1 MVKKK
6 LSKNKK
12 NFSKKTLGGGK
23 KNIVSSKLSPMK
35 KMSKKLSPRKRFKIK
50 KRKTEKKMNAKMK
63 GGKKRSRKQRGG
75 AAAADSVGVGVGAA
89 MWGKD
94 EDEDAAVPVDAMVG
108 MDEGGAAAPAD
119 AMGGMEHDA
128 DPGEEARKAYQDIL
142 IFYKDSKDL
151 KLSDLSTNSLPP
163 LLRHKRENNDR
174 KNRERWK
181 ELDKSRKLTQQLK
194 QTSMEKY
201 WTLKE
206 DDIDSKFKSGC
217 LVSGIMS
224 SDYLM
229 VVDKILLIADMIHD
243 IISGRG
249 SDNSK
254 IKILLKKL
262 RTSFLKLL
270 AYEDELFNRLKD
282 EQSLPNKTTLSFTR
296 LIIQNLKPN
305 YKLRYQK
312 EHTQKKNA
320 VKIECEIFEN
330 EEGKEI
336 VELKYLKDN
345 DLLEKSIN
353 ALYGTYLG
361 TSMEKAVQIALEN
374 LLLGMSRVI
383 EFKEDQAPIL
393 ISNNNKMMIPAI
405 IDTSAGI
412 LAAHQPYVLNMNSS
426 HTSIDWGVH
435 SDIPTV
441 VEVIKKKQSDDDNY
455 EFEHLLA
462 ANATSS
468 ILASQGSDII
478 RVKNKIRYYLMNID
492 YIDNNT
498 GTEMSKLYI
507 KVEITYKDTII
518 TVFNQFREKV
528 ETKTRTDNNKCHSA
542 ATMKSY
548 ASDHIVKC
556 EICKLDSYK
565 ICSECAAELCLK
577 PVGDT
582 TYNAELEALAISRC
596 QIPVAFFSGDKLGIL
611 RAVLHLADLAFR
623 MTPCVLANGDKVG
636 PVVVNYVTLFP
647 NCYVPA
653 KLLTTKKNGLWLVK
667 GSFESQHTL
676 MKYAKNNSIVRARM
690 DAHNQ
695 FYSGLRTGM
704 EASPKDI
711 KSFLKEEAGAGAIKR
726 TFSDLEEEVVLEAA
740 TMSDSQI
747 EEQIEIAEKQATL
760 WRAQRQKTQKTQ

>member
-75 AAAADSVGVGVGAA
+75 AAADSVGVGVGAA

-94 EDEDAAVPVDAMVG
+94 EGGAAAPADAMGG

-142 IFYKDSKDL
+142 IFYKDS
-151 KLSDLSTNSLPP
+151 
-163 LLRHKRENNDR
+163 KRENNDR

-249 SDNSK
+249 SDISRGR
-254 IKILLKKL
+254 LLKKL

-282 EQSLPNKTTLSFTR
+282 EPSLPNKTTLSFTR

-312 EHTQKKNA
+312 EHIQKKNA

-336 VELKYLKDN
+336 VELKYLKDK

-441 VEVIKKKQSDDDNY
+441 VEVIKKKQSDDY

-492 YIDNNT
+492 YIDKNT

-518 TVFNQFREKV
+518 TVFNQSREKV

-740 TMSDSQI
+740 TMSYSQI